1 MSKNTQKGP
10 MLQLMRSLGCMHI
23 SALRISFCFMS
34 GRRAA
39 HSPAQMVAMTGMTNG
54 RNSKV
59 LCTKLLT
66 TCSRASS
73 LCSLGAICTSSKWLA
88 VAGQAAIGFNAAP
101 DFICSPARKSHDIP
115 S

>member
-1 MSKNTQKGP
+1 MSKKMQKGP
-10 MLQLMRSLGCMHI
+10 MLQLMTSLGCMHI

-39 HSPAQMVAMTGMTNG
+39 HNPAQMVAMTGMTNG
-54 RNSKV
+54 RNSEV
-59 LCTKLLT
+59 LCMT